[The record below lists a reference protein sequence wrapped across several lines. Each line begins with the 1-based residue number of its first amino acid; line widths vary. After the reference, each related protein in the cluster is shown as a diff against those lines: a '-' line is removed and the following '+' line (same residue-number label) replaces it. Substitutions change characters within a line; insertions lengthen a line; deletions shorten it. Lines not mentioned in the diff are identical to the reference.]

1 MEDKKMISKNLTYG
15 FNCASIFFVLS
26 IISCAS
32 QAPVTIGLRDGK
44 LAPCPNKPNCVSSDH
59 KGKSPEIE
67 PLAFKEKPEAAWEKL
82 KTTVIAIGGNI
93 EKDDNAYLWATF
105 RSKIFRFVDD
115 MEFRMDTKN
124 KVIHLRSAS
133 RVGYSDMGV
142 NKRRVEKLRSKF
154 YQKKEK

>member
-1 MEDKKMISKNLTYG
+1 MITRNLTYG
-15 FNCASIFFVLS
+15 FNCVSIIFVLS

-59 KGKSPEIE
+59 QGKTSGIE
-67 PLAFKEKPEAAWEKL
+67 PLAFKETPETAWEKL
-82 KTTVIAIGGNI
+82 KMAIISIGGNI
-93 EKDDNAYLWATF
+93 EKVDNVYLWATF
-105 RSKIFRFVDD
+105 RTRIFRFVDD
-115 MEFRMDTKN
+115 MEFRMDAKN

-154 YQKKEK
+154 YQEKEK

>member
-1 MEDKKMISKNLTYG
+1 MITRNLTYG
-15 FNCASIFFVLS
+15 FNCVSIIFVLS

-59 KGKSPEIE
+59 QGKTSGIE
-67 PLAFKEKPEAAWEKL
+67 PLAFKETPETAWEKL
-82 KTTVIAIGGNI
+82 KIAIISIGGNI
-93 EKDDNAYLWATF
+93 EKVDNVYLWATF
-105 RSKIFRFVDD
+105 RTRIFRFVDD
-115 MEFRMDTKN
+115 MEFRMDAKN

-154 YQKKEK
+154 YQEKEK